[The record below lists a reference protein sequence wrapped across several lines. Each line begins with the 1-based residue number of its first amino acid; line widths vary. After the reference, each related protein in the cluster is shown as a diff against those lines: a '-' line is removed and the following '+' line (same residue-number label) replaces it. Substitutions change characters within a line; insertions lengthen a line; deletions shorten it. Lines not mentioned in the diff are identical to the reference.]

1 VEAKAKPDNQQEPN
15 TYWKTNIVGAEG
27 WKGFRRESQEAVLAG
42 KDFLG
47 AGKYGH
53 SIKALSRSGDP

>member
-1 VEAKAKPDNQQEPN
+1 M
-15 TYWKTNIVGAEG
+15 EG
-27 WKGFRRESQEAVLAG
+27 VPQGITVLDPQEAVLAG
-42 KDFLG
+42 KDFLS